1 MTLFEQ
7 ANHDPYVALDA
18 DMIMA
23 PILPNYKELFKINQL
38 WDKFVQSLTIVKSI
52 TIINTDLETNN

>member
-1 MTLFEQ
+1 MLFKTLRQDNKFLMNRKMNSER
-7 ANHDPYVALDA
+7 N
-18 DMIMA
+18 
-23 PILPNYKELFKINQL
+23 KELFKINQL